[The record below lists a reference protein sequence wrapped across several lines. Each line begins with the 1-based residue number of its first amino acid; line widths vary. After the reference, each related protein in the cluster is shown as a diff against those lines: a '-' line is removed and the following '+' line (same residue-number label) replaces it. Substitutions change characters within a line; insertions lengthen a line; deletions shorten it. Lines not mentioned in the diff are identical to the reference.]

1 LENANGGTLTI
12 RLSGN
17 GVAANVN
24 IQPGGGTGGAAYTPG
39 IANSVRAVL
48 PPLPTLWLNEVLPN
62 NVAGATDRFGH
73 RHAWA
78 EIYNG
83 GSTGIDLGGT
93 YLANNYSNLTQWP
106 FPSGTIIG
114 AGQFLPVWLDTNP
127 GESTAT
133 ELHSTF
139 TIPAAAGSLA
149 LVNVNN
155 GVTNILDYLNYSV
168 TTPDRSYGSFPDG
181 SVSGRRIFY
190 YATPGATNNP
200 AQPPLDVVVNEWM
213 ADNVTTLADPSDGDF
228 EDWFELYNSGDA
240 PADLSGFYLGSSL
253 TNRTQFLIPG
263 GYIIPPHGRLLVWAD
278 SETGQNDTN
287 VIDLHA
293 GFKLSKQGDGIGIFA
308 ADGTEIDFVTFGAQ
322 ASDVTGG
329 RYPDGAVGVFAL
341 SSPTPRAANYL
352 ATSNSAPLIG
362 SIADQVVIEGQLLV
376 VTAVA
381 VDAEAPPQTLTFS
394 LDPGVPFGMTINP
407 VNGLLSWRPASSQ
420 SPGTNV
426 VAVRVTD
433 DGTPP
438 MSAATVFTVRVA
450 PRPQVTS
457 VTPTGNGGY
466 DISFLT
472 VPGKT
477 YRVECKDSLNDPTW
491 SPVNVDVVA
500 TGNSLIVTDEIANSP
515 HRFYRITVLN

>member
-1 LENANGGTLTI
+1 
-12 RLSGN
+12 
-17 GVAANVN
+17 
-24 IQPGGGTGGAAYTPG
+24 
-39 IANSVRAVL
+39 
-48 PPLPTLWLNEVLPN
+48 
-62 NVAGATDRFGH
+62 
-73 RHAWA
+73 
-78 EIYNG
+78 
-83 GSTGIDLGGT
+83 
-93 YLANNYSNLTQWP
+93 
-106 FPSGTIIG
+106 
-114 AGQFLPVWLDTNP
+114 
-127 GESTAT
+127 
-133 ELHSTF
+133 
-139 TIPAAAGSLA
+139 
-149 LVNVNN
+149 
-155 GVTNILDYLNYSV
+155 
-168 TTPDRSYGSFPDG
+168 
-181 SVSGRRIFY
+181 
-190 YATPGATNNP
+190 
-200 AQPPLDVVVNEWM
+200 
-213 ADNVTTLADPSDGDF
+213 
-228 EDWFELYNSGDA
+228 
-240 PADLSGFYLGSSL
+240 
-253 TNRTQFLIPG
+253 
-263 GYIIPPHGRLLVWAD
+263 VWAD